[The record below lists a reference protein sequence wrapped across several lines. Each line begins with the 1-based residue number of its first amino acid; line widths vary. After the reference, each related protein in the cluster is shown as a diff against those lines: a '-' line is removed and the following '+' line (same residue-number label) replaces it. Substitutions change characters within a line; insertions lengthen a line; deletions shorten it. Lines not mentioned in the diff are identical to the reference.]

1 MSKLIHDWTPSEAA
15 IDLIKLNG
23 VTDEQIKKS
32 EEYLKSQGELKS
44 VDDLS
49 GYDNWDSFFI
59 IFCIK
64 ANRKLEK

>member
-1 MSKLIHDWTPSEAA
+1 MINLLQEWTPSKAA

-23 VTDEQIKKS
+23 VS
-32 EEYLKSQGELKS
+32 EEKIAQSEQYLKNQKELKTL
-44 VDDLS
+44 DDIN

-64 ANRKLEK
+64 AHNNNV